1 MSFGLILSESRQRAA
16 SSISAVES
24 GPPDTA
30 RAMTGSACRSA
41 KSVLASDGAIASD
54 LWSDMIVTE
63 SRFPPPDQV
72 RSPGYRDHI
81 LAVCAF
87 LLLLD
92 AALHVGRGPGIL
104 APDFGKRGAGRFF
117 LVHGGKRLTEA
128 QQRIRRLRRAF
139 ELGRN
144 SKERF
149 RGVAVAL
156 LLKQTFAEPILRL
169 GYEAFVRIFLQVIA
183 E

>member
-1 MSFGLILSESRQRAA
+1 MSFGLVLSESRQRAA

-41 KSVLASDGAIASD
+41 KSVLVSDGAIASD
-54 LWSDMIVTE
+54 FWSDMIVTE

-72 RSPGYRDHI
+72 RGAGHRDHI
-81 LAVCAF
+81 LAVRAF

-92 AALHVGRGPGIL
+92 AAFHVGRGPRIL
-104 APDFGKRGAGRFF
+104 ASDFGKRGAGGFF
-117 LVHGGKRLTEA
+117 LVHRGKRLTET
-128 QQRIRRLRRAF
+128 QQRVRRLRRAF

-144 SKERF
+144 AKERF
-149 RGVAVAL
+149 RGVTVAL
-156 LLKQTFAEPILRL
+156 LLKQAFAQPILRF
-169 GYEAFVRIFLQVIA
+169 GYEAFVRIFLQVI
-183 E
+183 